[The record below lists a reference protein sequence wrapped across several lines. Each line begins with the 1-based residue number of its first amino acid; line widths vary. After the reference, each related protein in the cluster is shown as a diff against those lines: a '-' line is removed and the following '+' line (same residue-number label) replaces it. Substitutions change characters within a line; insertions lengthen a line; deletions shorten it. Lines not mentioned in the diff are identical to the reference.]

1 MEIDLIRRLAA
12 DRGTRQVYP
21 HSSQVLAR
29 PGRCHINR
37 TRSILAAS
45 PRRVNARWSTA
56 NTLG

>member
-29 PGRCHINR
+29 SARRHANR

-45 PRRVNARWSTA
+45 PRRVNARW
-56 NTLG
+56 